1 MTFDFHFEMSKK
13 KKMTK
18 NDVKNEKKNK
28 YFYSCTKKYHI

>member
-13 KKMTK
+13 KK
-18 NDVKNEKKNK
+18 NDEEWCEKWKKNK